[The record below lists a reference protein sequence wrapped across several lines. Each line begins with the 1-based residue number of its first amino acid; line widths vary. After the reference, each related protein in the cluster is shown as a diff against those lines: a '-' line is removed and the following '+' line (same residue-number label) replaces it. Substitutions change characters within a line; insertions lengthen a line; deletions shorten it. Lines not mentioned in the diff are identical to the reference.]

1 MGLFYIQILRK
12 LEFMIKKELYKT
24 FSGLSD
30 ELKIILKD
38 GYQID
43 NLDIEDVFT
52 NTQLSKI
59 EQRPQYLYVA
69 LEFPEYDKSR
79 RHFVNKEIHCFISE
93 TYFLVVDKHNFKHFQ
108 QFHNLKDA
116 LLEKNSTPFH
126 QFYEMLDF
134 IITKVFRV
142 LGKFR
147 SEVQEIELQVF
158 DDIEDDL
165 VKEVLI
171 IRRNLTNFMSTI
183 YPLERVL
190 LDLETKYTRFI
201 DQRGIE
207 KLDDSLDKIKKIL
220 NTLANFKEQL
230 VLITEANE
238 SQIAR
243 STNQVIKTLT
253 VFNIII
259 FVPSLITGFFGM
271 NTYFGWFS
279 SHESL
284 LPLLVVIIT
293 IIVATVVT
301 FVYFKVRK
309 IL

>member
-1 MGLFYIQILRK
+1 V
-12 LEFMIKKELYKT
+12 
-24 FSGLSD
+24 D
-30 ELKIILKD
+30 E
-38 GYQID
+38 
-43 NLDIEDVFT
+43 
-52 NTQLSKI
+52 
-59 EQRPQYLYVA
+59 
-69 LEFPEYDKSR
+69 
-79 RHFVNKEIHCFISE
+79 
-93 TYFLVVDKHNFKHFQ
+93 
-108 QFHNLKDA
+108 
-116 LLEKNSTPFH
+116 NSTPFH

-147 SEVQEIELQVF
+147 GEVQEIELQVF

-171 IRRNLTNFMSTI
+171 IRRNLTNFMSI
-183 YPLERVL
+183 MYPLERVV

-207 KLDDSLDKIKKIL
+207 KLDDSLDKIKKML

-279 SHESL
+279 KEDSL
-284 LPLLVVIIT
+284 LPLAVVIAT
-293 IIVATVVT
+293 MIIMTAIT

-309 IL
+309 II

>member
-1 MGLFYIQILRK
+1 
-12 LEFMIKKELYKT
+12 MIKKDTYKT
-24 FSGLSD
+24 FNGLSD
-30 ELKIILKD
+30 DLKIILKD
-38 GYQID
+38 IYCID

-59 EQRPQYLYVA
+59 EQRNEYLYVA

-79 RHFVNKEIHCFISE
+79 RHFVNKEIHCFISQ
-93 TYFLVVDKHNFKHFQ
+93 TYLLVIDKHNFKHFQ

-116 LLEKNSTPFH
+116 FVDENSTPFY

-147 SEVQEIELQVF
+147 AEVQEIELQVF
-158 DDIEDDL
+158 DDVEDDL

-171 IRRNLTNFMSTI
+171 IRRNLTNFMSI
-183 YPLERVL
+183 MYPLERVV

-207 KLDDSLDKIKKIL
+207 KLDDSLDKIKKML

-279 SHESL
+279 KEDSL
-284 LPLLVVIIT
+284 LPLAVVIAT
-293 IIVATVVT
+293 MIIMTAIT

-309 IL
+309 II